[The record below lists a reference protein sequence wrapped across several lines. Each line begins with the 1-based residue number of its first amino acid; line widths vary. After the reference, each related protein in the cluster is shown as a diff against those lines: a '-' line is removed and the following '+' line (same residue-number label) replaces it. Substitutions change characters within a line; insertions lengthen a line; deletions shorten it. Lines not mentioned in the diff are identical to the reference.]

1 MRVLHV
7 IEAMHQGGAESLIAE
22 HVRHAGRGVESLVCA
37 LNRGGPAL
45 DLAASYGARTFVLDK
60 RQSHPLMGRIAAI
73 GRLASLIRREK
84 VNVVNGHNPVGA
96 LYASAAGRLGGARAV
111 VRTEHSIHYPGR
123 HSALYPLLEN
133 GSTVLADRVI
143 CVCEAARQSHVTR
156 LGWAAKKFVTILNGT
171 SGNLPTRTREEMRA
185 SFSLLEND
193 RLTLHV
199 GSLTPQKA
207 QHVLIEAFMTVARR
221 SSAARLFVVGDGPLK
236 PSLEQR
242 VADAGFRDRVRFL
255 GSRLDIADLM
265 TAADAY
271 VLSSVREGLS
281 VTLIEAMRAG
291 LPCIATRVG
300 GNPEAVADGE
310 TGIIVPPGDPESL
323 SRALLKVADDRLTAG
338 RMGRAGRERWRRLFT
353 GERMVRETE
362 ALYESLLMRE
372 RGRANETATDPA
384 PRRALPELERETR

>member
-1 MRVLHV
+1 V

-45 DLAASYGARTFVLDK
+45 DLAAAYGARTFVLDK
-60 RQSHPLMGRIAAI
+60 RQSHPLMGRLAAI
-73 GRLASLIRREK
+73 GRLAALIRSER
-84 VNVVNGHNPVGA
+84 VDVVNGHNPVGA

-123 HSALYPLLEN
+123 HSVFYPALEN
-133 GSTVLADRVI
+133 LSTLLADRVI
-143 CVCEAARQSHVTR
+143 CVCDAARVSHATR
-156 LGWAAKKFVTILNGT
+156 LGWAASRFVTILNGT
-171 SGNLPTRTREEMRA
+171 SGAAPTRTREQVRA

-193 RLTLHV
+193 RLALHV

-236 PSLEQR
+236 PILEQR

-255 GSRLDIADLM
+255 GPRLDIAELM
-265 TAADAY
+265 VAADAY

-291 LPCIATRVG
+291 LPCVATRVG

-323 SRALLKVADDRLTAG
+323 SRALLTVLDDRVLAG
-338 RMGRAGRERWRRLFT
+338 RMARAGRDRWRRLFT
-353 GERMVRETE
+353 GERMVRDTE
-362 ALYESLLMRE
+362 ALYASLLAR
-372 RGRANETATDPA
+372 RSPATATRSA
-384 PRRALPELERETR
+384 PGAKLPELEGESR